1 LSVGEGVLRLLINTL
16 PARERPAEAMHALA
30 RAAEGA
36 VVIESD
42 RGEADELAALLLD
55 DLDGVA

>member
-1 LSVGEGVLRLLINTL
+1 
-16 PARERPAEAMHALA
+16 MHALA

-36 VVIESD
+36 VVIEGD

-55 DLDGVA
+55 DLDRVA